1 MTGVVDLESIQTNIV
16 GVSPGGNQMQ
26 LVDDWGKSRSNKV
39 LKNQGLFICCS
50 CIHLY
55 MLYIYMEMSKQ
66 IRRIYS
72 TFQYF
77 NNYTFEIHVN
87 LTECGPTTGNYVQV
101 Y

>member
-1 MTGVVDLESIQTNIV
+1 
-16 GVSPGGNQMQ
+16 
-26 LVDDWGKSRSNKV
+26 
-39 LKNQGLFICCS
+39 
-50 CIHLY
+50 
-55 MLYIYMEMSKQ
+55 MSKQ

>member
-1 MTGVVDLESIQTNIV
+1 M
-16 GVSPGGNQMQ
+16 
-26 LVDDWGKSRSNKV
+26 
-39 LKNQGLFICCS
+39 LFM
-50 CIHLY
+50 Y
-55 MLYIYMEMSKQ
+55 TFVYVNLYIYMEMSKQ